1 VTALDV
7 SVQAQVMQLL
17 KEIRARLNLA
27 MWFITQDLR
36 VASQIC
42 DPLAVMRR
50 GEVVEYLSGRG

>member
-1 VTALDV
+1 
-7 SVQAQVMQLL
+7 MQLL